1 MFGRKNKDAV
11 YLAYD
16 EKSILLRALV
26 ELKNSLIR
34 EGKYTDAVD
43 EPVSYTHLDVYK
55 RQGLRNSTA
64 YIMSCTVLFHRWK
77 ESGRKISI

>member
-1 MFGRKNKDAV
+1 MFGKKNKDAV
-11 YLAYD
+11 YLTYD

-43 EPVSYTHLDVYK
+43 ELILK
-55 RQGLRNSTA
+55 LAKQLN
-64 YIMSCTVLFHRWK
+64 MNKVLELKKVPLH
-77 ESGRKISI
+77 SIFNF

>member
-1 MFGRKNKDAV
+1 MFGKKNKDAV
-11 YLAYD
+11 YLTYD

-43 EPVSYTHLDVYK
+43 ELILK
-55 RQGLRNSTA
+55 LAKQLN
-64 YIMSCTVLFHRWK
+64 MNKVL
-77 ESGRKISI
+77 E

>member
-26 ELKNSLIR
+26 ELKTALYGR
-34 EGKYTDAVD
+34 ENTL
-43 EPVSYTHLDVYK
+43 TL
-55 RQGLRNSTA
+55 L
-64 YIMSCTVLFHRWK
+64 MS
-77 ESGRKISI
+77 